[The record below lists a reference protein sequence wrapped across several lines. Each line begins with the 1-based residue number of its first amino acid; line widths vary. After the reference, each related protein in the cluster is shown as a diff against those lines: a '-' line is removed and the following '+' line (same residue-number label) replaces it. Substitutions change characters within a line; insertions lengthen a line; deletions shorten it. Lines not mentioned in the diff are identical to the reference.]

1 VKLVWSQPSAP
12 HGRPQSL
19 VLLGVICIFLGGV
32 VSGRPG
38 IADGPRPVRAAAASL
53 LLTGG
58 LLVLAGGAAYLLQR
72 GRRSGASLSLAPPSG
87 PEHQSSLSSFQ
98 EEEQR

>member
-1 VKLVWSQPSAP
+1 MKLVWSQPSAP
-12 HGRPQSL
+12 HGRSRSL

-38 IADGPRPVRAAAASL
+38 NPDGPRPVRAAAASL

-58 LLVLAGGAAYLLQR
+58 LLVLAGGAAFLLQR
-72 GRRSGASLSLAPPSG
+72 GRRSGASLSLAPPCG
-87 PEHQSSLSSFQ
+87 PEHQPLSSFQ

>member
-1 VKLVWSQPSAP
+1 MRLVWSQPSAP
-12 HGRPQSL
+12 QGRFRS
-19 VLLGVICIFLGGV
+19 VLLLAVICIFLGGV
-32 VSGRPG
+32 VLERPG

-58 LLVLAGGAAYLLQR
+58 FLFIVGAAGLILER
-72 GRRSGASLSLAPPSG
+72 ARRSGARLSPAPPL
-87 PEHQSSLSSFQ
+87 SSDSHPLSSFQ

>member
-1 VKLVWSQPSAP
+1 MKLVWSQPSAP
-12 HGRPQSL
+12 HGRSRSL

-38 IADGPRPVRAAAASL
+38 IGDGPKPVRAAAASL

-58 LLVLAGGAAYLLQR
+58 LLVLVGGAAYLLQR

-87 PEHQSSLSSFQ
+87 SEPQPLSSFQ